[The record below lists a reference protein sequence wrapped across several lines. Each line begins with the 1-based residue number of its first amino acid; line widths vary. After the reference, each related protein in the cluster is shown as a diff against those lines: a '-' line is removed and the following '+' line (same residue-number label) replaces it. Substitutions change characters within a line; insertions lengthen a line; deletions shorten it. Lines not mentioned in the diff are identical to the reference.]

1 MYIKDLIQELEKFDP
16 DMEVMFF
23 DKFGGEFVEPL
34 KIDEYV
40 SVNNKE
46 TFVGILL
53 DDH

>member
-1 MYIKDLIQELEKFDP
+1 MNVKEFIQALEQYDP
-16 DMEVMFF
+16 DMEVLFF

-40 SVNNKE
+40 SVHRDE